1 MRCYNTSKQG
11 QTHKC
16 NRFLTPASVLFFYM
30 LWQLNVTS
38 AVADELPKI
47 TLSLKNVDLVTAFEI
62 IADKVDLNLIADKA
76 IDETVSL
83 SVSHVDA
90 LKLMRELAD
99 SYGLTLRMT
108 DNLIRV
114 TRSQSSP
121 TDEQANT
128 SVTLPLLI
136 PLNHAKAED
145 IAALLSQS
153 EQRLLSDQG
162 AVSIDARTNTL
173 ILKETP
179 HNVSGIKQLI
189 TQLDIPV
196 KQVMIEARMVT
207 MKSNAIEQFGVR
219 WGDLTP
225 RNDDQ
230 VIADVIDGMRVE
242 LPAVP
247 AAGRLKANVGK
258 LSEGLLLDLEL
269 SAMEQD
275 NEAEIIARPKIF
287 TSNQQPAYIE
297 QGTEIPYI
305 ESAASGATAVKFKK
319 AVMGLRVTPQITS
332 NDYVMLDLTI
342 TQNTRGDT
350 VSTPTGPAVAIDTQ
364 EMATRVLVKSGET
377 IVLGG
382 IFQQYELKDD
392 TGVPILSSLP
402 FVGNLFKNQREQ
414 SEKRE
419 LVIFVT
425 PTLLSE
431 SE

>member
-1 MRCYNTSKQG
+1 MCNYNIPKHSQACKRSDVLGWLYFVLIYTS
-11 QTHKC
+11 C
-16 NRFLTPASVLFFYM
+16 FLLPSIATASDKP
-30 LWQLNVTS
+30 N
-38 AVADELPKI
+38 I
-47 TLSLKNVDLVTAFEI
+47 TLTLKDVDLVTAFEI
-62 IADKVDLNLIADKA
+62 IADKIELNLIADKA
-76 IDETVSL
+76 IQETVSL
-83 SVSHVDA
+83 SVSDVDA
-90 LKLMRELAD
+90 LELLHQLAE
-99 SYGLTLRMT
+99 SYGLTIRT
-108 DNLIRV
+108 NHNLVRV
-114 TRSQSSP
+114 MRAASTQSL
-121 TDEQANT
+121 EQAT
-128 SVTLPLLI
+128 QQTGLPHLI

-145 IAALLSQS
+145 IAQLLSQS
-153 EQRLLSDQG
+153 EQRLLSEQG

-173 ILKETP
+173 ILKESP
-179 HNVSGIKQLI
+179 AYMEGIKQLI
-189 TQLDIPV
+189 AQLDVPV

-207 MKSNAIEQFGVR
+207 MKSNAIDQFGVR
-219 WGDLTP
+219 WGDLSSISEGE
-225 RNDDQ
+225 DS
-230 VIADVIDGMRVE
+230 VHLIDGMRVD
-242 LPAVP
+242 LPSVP
-247 AAGRLKANVGK
+247 AAGRFKVNVGK
-258 LSEGLLLDLEL
+258 LSDGLLLDLEL

-275 NEAEIIARPKIF
+275 NQADIIAKPKIF

-297 QGTEIPYI
+297 QGTEIPYV

-392 TGVPILSSLP
+392 TSVPILSSLP
-402 FVGNLFKNQREQ
+402 LVGNLFKNQREQ

>member
-1 MRCYNTSKQG
+1 MLIYTLC
-11 QTHKC
+11 
-16 NRFLTPASVLFFYM
+16 FLLPTIATASDKP
-30 LWQLNVTS
+30 N
-38 AVADELPKI
+38 I
-47 TLSLKNVDLVTAFEI
+47 TLTLKDVDLVTAFEI
-62 IADKVDLNLIADKA
+62 IADKIELNLIADKA
-76 IDETVSL
+76 IQETVSL
-83 SVSHVDA
+83 SVSDVDA
-90 LKLMRELAD
+90 LELLHQLAE
-99 SYGLTLRMT
+99 SYGLTIRMNN
-108 DNLIRV
+108 NLVRV
-114 TRSQSSP
+114 TRATSTQSEVEA
-121 TDEQANT
+121 TQQAA
-128 SVTLPLLI
+128 LPHLI

-145 IAALLSQS
+145 IAQLLSEN
-153 EQRLLSDQG
+153 EQRLLSKQG

-173 ILKETP
+173 ILKESP
-179 HNVSGIKQLI
+179 AYMEGIKQLI
-189 TQLDIPV
+189 AQLDVPV

-219 WGDLTP
+219 WGDLTTL
-225 RNDDQ
+225 REAGNSTQ
-230 VIADVIDGMRVE
+230 IIEGMRVD
-242 LPAVP
+242 LPSVP
-247 AAGRLKANVGK
+247 AAGRFKVNVGK
-258 LSEGLLLDLEL
+258 LSDGLLLDLEL

-275 NEAEIIARPKIF
+275 NQADIIAKPKIF

-297 QGTEIPYI
+297 QGTEIPYV

-392 TGVPILSSLP
+392 TSVPILSSLP
-402 FVGNLFKNQREQ
+402 LVGNLFKNQREQ

>member
-1 MRCYNTSKQG
+1 MC
-11 QTHKC
+11 
-16 NRFLTPASVLFFYM
+16 FLLPTIATASDKP
-30 LWQLNVTS
+30 N
-38 AVADELPKI
+38 I
-47 TLSLKNVDLVTAFEI
+47 TLTLKDVDLVTAFEI
-62 IADKVDLNLIADKA
+62 IADKIELNLIADKA
-76 IDETVSL
+76 IQETVSL
-83 SVSHVDA
+83 SVSDVDA
-90 LKLMRELAD
+90 LELLHQLAE
-99 SYGLTLRMT
+99 SYGLTIRMNN
-108 DNLIRV
+108 NLVRV
-114 TRSQSSP
+114 TRATSTQSEVEA
-121 TDEQANT
+121 TQQAA
-128 SVTLPLLI
+128 LPHLI

-145 IAALLSQS
+145 IAQLLSEN
-153 EQRLLSDQG
+153 EQRLLSKQG

-173 ILKETP
+173 ILKESP
-179 HNVSGIKQLI
+179 AYMEGIKQLI
-189 TQLDIPV
+189 AQLDVPV

-219 WGDLTP
+219 WGDLTTL
-225 RNDDQ
+225 REAGNSTQ
-230 VIADVIDGMRVE
+230 IIEGMRVD
-242 LPAVP
+242 LPSVP
-247 AAGRLKANVGK
+247 AAGRFKVNVGK
-258 LSEGLLLDLEL
+258 LSDGLLLDLEL

-275 NEAEIIARPKIF
+275 NQADIIAKPKIF

-297 QGTEIPYI
+297 QGTEIPYV

-392 TGVPILSSLP
+392 TSVPILSSLP
-402 FVGNLFKNQREQ
+402 LVGNLFKNQREQ

>member
-1 MRCYNTSKQG
+1 VCNHNLSEQSK
-11 QTHKC
+11 THE
-16 NRFLTPASVLFFYM
+16 RT
-30 LWQLNVTS
+30 
-38 AVADELPKI
+38 AVIALRYLLLLALLCLLSLKTAYANEQPKI
-47 TLSLKNVDLVTAFEI
+47 TLSLKDVDLVTAFEI
-62 IADKVDLNLIADKA
+62 IADKMKLNLIADKA

-83 SVSHVDA
+83 AVSDVDA
-90 LKLMRELAD
+90 LELMHELAD
-99 SYGLTLRMT
+99 SYGLTLRMNN
-108 DNLIRV
+108 NLIRV
-114 TRSQSSP
+114 TGAQTSGSSEQSA
-121 TDEQANT
+121 ER
-128 SVTLPLLI
+128 VILPYLI

-145 IAALLSQS
+145 IAQLLSES
-153 EQRLLSDQG
+153 EQRLLSEQG
-162 AVSIDARTNTL
+162 AVTIDARTNTL
-173 ILKETP
+173 ILKE
-179 HNVSGIKQLI
+179 SEAYLDGIKQLI
-189 TQLDIPV
+189 TQLDVPV

-207 MKSNAIEQFGVR
+207 MKSNAIDQFGVR
-219 WGDLTP
+219 WGDLTTL
-225 RNDDQ
+225 REDESLTQ
-230 VIADVIDGMRVE
+230 IIEGMRVD
-242 LPAVP
+242 LPSVP
-247 AAGRLKANVGK
+247 AAGRFKVNVGK
-258 LSEGLLLDLEL
+258 LSDGLLLDLEL

-275 NEAEIIARPKIF
+275 NQAEIIAKPKIF

-297 QGTEIPYI
+297 QGTEIPYV

-392 TGVPILSSLP
+392 TSVPILSSLP
-402 FVGNLFKNQREQ
+402 LVGNLFKNQREQ

>member
-1 MRCYNTSKQG
+1 MCNYNIPKHSQACKRSDVLGWIYFVLIYTL
-11 QTHKC
+11 C
-16 NRFLTPASVLFFYM
+16 FLLPTIATASDKP
-30 LWQLNVTS
+30 N
-38 AVADELPKI
+38 I
-47 TLSLKNVDLVTAFEI
+47 TLTLKDVDLVTAFEI
-62 IADKVDLNLIADKA
+62 IADKIELNLIADKA
-76 IDETVSL
+76 IQETVSL
-83 SVSHVDA
+83 SVSDVDA
-90 LKLMRELAD
+90 LELLHQLAE
-99 SYGLTLRMT
+99 SYGLTIRMNN
-108 DNLIRV
+108 NLVRV
-114 TRSQSSP
+114 TRATSTQSEVEA
-121 TDEQANT
+121 TQQAA
-128 SVTLPLLI
+128 LPHLI

-145 IAALLSQS
+145 IAQLLSEN
-153 EQRLLSDQG
+153 EQRLLSKQG

-173 ILKETP
+173 ILKESP
-179 HNVSGIKQLI
+179 AYMEGIKQLI
-189 TQLDIPV
+189 AQLDVPV

-219 WGDLTP
+219 WGDLTTL
-225 RNDDQ
+225 REAGNSTQ
-230 VIADVIDGMRVE
+230 IIEGMRVD
-242 LPAVP
+242 LPSVP
-247 AAGRLKANVGK
+247 AAGRFKVNVGK
-258 LSEGLLLDLEL
+258 LSDGLLLDLEL

-275 NEAEIIARPKIF
+275 NQADIIAKPKIF

-297 QGTEIPYI
+297 QGTEIPYV

-392 TGVPILSSLP
+392 TSVPILSSLP
-402 FVGNLFKNQREQ
+402 LVGNLFKNQREQ